1 MPLLWSAEKHGQVLC
16 VLKKFSDV
24 CAVVKSCHWF
34 CRLRA
39 FNLVSGFLWL
49 VLVGLFMQGVP
60 LKDSCSGKLANVVAR
75 SEQNLVDCCLSK
87 GHEGCHGG
95 LINYAF
101 QYGKDSRS
109 LDSEQSDPY
118 HALVNGAPSLIKV
131 EHFQGND
138 ITYLLLTV

>member
-1 MPLLWSAEKHGQVLC
+1 M
-16 VLKKFSDV
+16 
-24 CAVVKSCHWF
+24 
-34 CRLRA
+34 
-39 FNLVSGFLWL
+39 
-49 VLVGLFMQGVP
+49 LVGLFMQRVP
-60 LKDSCSGKLANVVAR
+60 LKDRCSGKLADVVAR

-87 GHEGCHGG
+87 GHEGCRGG

-138 ITYLLLTV
+138 ITYYSQFRL